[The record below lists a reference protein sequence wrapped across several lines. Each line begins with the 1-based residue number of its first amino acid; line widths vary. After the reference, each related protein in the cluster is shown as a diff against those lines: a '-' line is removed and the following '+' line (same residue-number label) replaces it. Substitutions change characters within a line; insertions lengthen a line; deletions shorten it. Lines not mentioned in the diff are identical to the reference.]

1 MVGALRWPARP
12 SIPTETGFPSVN
24 ARAGSWQVPHAT
36 VPSADNRPSKKSF
49 SPRAIFSGVCGLSGG
64 MTART
69 RSAGAPTWRSGLG
82 WASGPGRGM
91 AGWAP
96 AIGGP
101 LAAALAITSSVTIT
115 GIRRG
120 TRTSPARPPSPRL
133 SAAARGQAWWLAR

>member
-1 MVGALRWPARP
+1 LSVPPPSTDVSTLSLHDALPI
-12 SIPTETGFPSVN
+12 S
-24 ARAGSWQVPHAT
+24 
-36 VPSADNRPSKKSF
+36 
-49 SPRAIFSGVCGLSGG
+49 RAIFSGVCGLSGG

-101 LAAALAITSSVTIT
+101 LAAALAITSSV
-115 GIRRG
+115 RSEEH
-120 TRTSPARPPSPRL
+120 TSELQSRENLVCRL
-133 SAAARGQAWWLAR
+133 LLE